1 MTIQGTANDLTI
13 ENYKWLYKNS
23 GVGIGFFSPEGI
35 VLSFNLAAAKDMNG
49 KPEDFI
55 GQSIFSLFSKEE
67 ADLYLERIKLA
78 ANSDQPML
86 YEDFARLP
94 TEDRWFLSTYTRI
107 DNDKHHLLGIQIIA
121 QDITKLKLSGAELLA
136 AKEAAEKNQRLLNI
150 TGEIALVGGWEINLR
165 LNTLVWTKQVYAIHE
180 LDETFMPTVEAAI
193 GFYQANSIPIIQKAV
208 SDAVELGT
216 PFDVAL
222 KIVTAKGTIK
232 DVRAIGYVQRDQNNM
247 PEYVYGTFQDISKQN
262 KIMEELISSKAK
274 TEENERKF
282 RNSIENSPIPM
293 ALAEN
298 NGDLILFNRA
308 FVKTYGYTLEDI
320 PTISKWFELAY
331 PDPYYRELVISEW
344 DTAVNHAIEE
354 KAPIEQ
360 REYSVTCKN
369 GDVKIVSISAYFEK
383 STVYS
388 LFMDI
393 TERKQAEQA
402 LLIAKLEAEQ
412 ANRAKSEF
420 LSNMSHEIRT
430 PLNGVFGF
438 TQLLSEMEVDAEKK
452 EYLDIIKNSSSQLL
466 SLINDIL
473 SLSKIEAGKFE
484 IKESPTNLFSKI
496 HIMANGFIKQAQLKG
511 LTFNVQIDN
520 YFDRHILIDHQAVFQ
535 IVNNLLSNAV
545 KFSKVGFIQLTVK
558 AYGDKSVE
566 IVVKD
571 TGIGINEEKQ
581 KHLFEAFEQG
591 EYYLTKQYGGT
602 GLGLAIVKKT
612 VDLLNGQIL
621 VSTQQNIGTEIR
633 VVIPFNEIEE
643 PLSLRDETNSD
654 SALKQMLKIISAED
668 VEVNQLL
675 LEKMLQSN
683 HTLFKKVYNGEELLA
698 QLSEEDYHIV
708 LMDIQMPGLNG
719 IEATKKIRSLQRY
732 KNIPIIAVS
741 AYAFEENID
750 EMIKSGIDDYISKPI
765 NKEELISKVNK
776 WAKGKSV

>member
-13 ENYKWLYKNS
+13 DDYKWLYENS
-23 GVGIGFFSPEGI
+23 GVGIGFYSLEGI
-35 VLSFNLAAAKDMNG
+35 ALSFNLAAAKDLNG

-55 GQSIFSLFSKEE
+55 GQSIDHLFSKKE
-67 ADLYLERIKLA
+67 ADLYLDRIKQA
-78 ANSDQPML
+78 ANSDQSML
-86 YEDFARLP
+86 YEDFVKLP
-94 TEDRWFLSTYTRI
+94 TGDRWFQSTYTKI
-107 DNDKHHLLGIQIIA
+107 ENGKHHLLGIQIIS
-121 QDITKLKLSGAELLA
+121 QDITKLKLSGAEVLA

-150 TGEIALVGGWEINLR
+150 TGDIAAVGGWEINLR
-165 LNTLVWTKQVYAIHE
+165 LNTLVWTKQVFAIHE

-193 GFYQANSIPIIQKAV
+193 GFYEASSIPIIQKAV

-216 PFDVAL
+216 PFDVVL
-222 KIVTAKGTIK
+222 KIVTAKGTIT

-262 KIMEELISSKAK
+262 NIME
-274 TEENERKF
+274 
-282 RNSIENSPIPM
+282 
-293 ALAEN
+293 
-298 NGDLILFNRA
+298 
-308 FVKTYGYTLEDI
+308 
-320 PTISKWFELAY
+320 
-331 PDPYYRELVISEW
+331 
-344 DTAVNHAIEE
+344 
-354 KAPIEQ
+354 
-360 REYSVTCKN
+360 
-369 GDVKIVSISAYFEK
+369 
-383 STVYS
+383 
-388 LFMDI
+388 
-393 TERKQAEQA
+393 A

-430 PLNGVFGF
+430 PLNGIFGF

-484 IKESPTNLFSKI
+484 IKASPTNLFSKI
-496 HIMANGFIKQAQLKG
+496 HILANGFIKQAQLKG
-511 LTFNVQIDN
+511 LTFNVQIDK
-520 YFDRHILIDHQAVFQ
+520 YFDRHILIDNHAVFQ
-535 IVNNLLSNAV
+535 IVNNLLSNAI

-558 AYGDKSVE
+558 AYGDKFVE

-612 VDLLNGQIL
+612 VDLLNGQII

-643 PLSLRDETNSD
+643 PLSLSDDANRDS
-654 SALKQMLKIISAED
+654 SLKQMLKIISAED

-683 HTLFKKVYNGEELLA
+683 HTLFTKVYNGDELLA

-732 KNIPIIAVS
+732 KDIPIIAVS